1 MLARLLNVV
10 TWYYLALAAVGMA
23 MSGMTAGALVV
34 QIKPSFF
41 EQAFHERRIWQGA
54 FAMALAL
61 PLGLVGMLAVPLALS
76 RSMETIF
83 SFSLFTVFAGLPFFF
98 SGIVVCL
105 ALTRSPLPIGKLYL
119 ANLFG
124 AATGCVIS
132 IVLLEALGAPGAILV
147 CSAIYFLAAAAFG
160 ITSRENGL
168 TGRNLLYALVL
179 AVASILNASSR
190 YGIEPIWAKGK
201 VESRYHL
208 IAEHWNPISR
218 VTAFG
223 PISSDSTLWVF

>member
-1 MLARLLNVV
+1 MIYEIMLARLLSVV

-34 QIKPSFF
+34 QLKPSFF
-41 EQAFHERRIWQGA
+41 EQTLHERRIRQGA

-61 PLGLVGMLAVPLALS
+61 PLGLVGMLGVPLALS

-119 ANLFG
+119 ADPFG

-132 IVLLEALGAPGAILV
+132 VVLLEALGAPGAILA
-147 CSAIYFLAAAAFG
+147 CSAIGFLAAAAFA
-160 ITSRENGL
+160 IASREDRL
-168 TGRNLLYALVL
+168 TGATCSMRCCWR
-179 AVASILNASSR
+179 SR
-190 YGIEPIWAKGK
+190 
-201 VESRYHL
+201 RY
-208 IAEHWNPISR
+208 
-218 VTAFG
+218 
-223 PISSDSTLWVF
+223 

>member
-10 TWYYLALAAVGMA
+10 TWYYLALAAVGLA

-76 RSMETIF
+76 PMETIF

-119 ANLFG
+119 ADLFG

-132 IVLLEALGAPGAILV
+132 IVLRSTRCAGRDLSLLGDLFP
-147 CSAIYFLAAAAFG
+147 
-160 ITSRENGL
+160 R
-168 TGRNLLYALVL
+168 GRSVWHH
-179 AVASILNASSR
+179 
-190 YGIEPIWAKGK
+190 EP
-201 VESRYHL
+201 
-208 IAEHWNPISR
+208 
-218 VTAFG
+218 
-223 PISSDSTLWVF
+223 